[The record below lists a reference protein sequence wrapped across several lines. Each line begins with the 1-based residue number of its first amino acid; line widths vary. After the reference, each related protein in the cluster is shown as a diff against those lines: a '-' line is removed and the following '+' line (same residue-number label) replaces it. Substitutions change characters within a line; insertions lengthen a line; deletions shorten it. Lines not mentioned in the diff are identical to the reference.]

1 MLEIDASQN
10 GKRLTVEIG
19 EVIALRLSEN
29 PSTGYRWFLCSQIEP
44 VLATEKDAFS
54 ASGSA
59 PGAFGSR
66 TWQFTATQA
75 GHVDLQLERR
85 RSWESR
91 AVETFTISIHAQ
103 AG

>member
-10 GKRLTVEIG
+10 GKGLTVEIG
-19 EVIALRLSEN
+19 EAICLRLSEN
-29 PSTGYRWFLCSQIEP
+29 PSTGYRWFLCSEIEP
-44 VLATEKDAFS
+44 ILTIEKDAFS

-66 TWQFTATQA
+66 TWQFVAMQA

-85 RSWESR
+85 RSWENR
-91 AVETFTISIHAQ
+91 AAETFTVSIHAK